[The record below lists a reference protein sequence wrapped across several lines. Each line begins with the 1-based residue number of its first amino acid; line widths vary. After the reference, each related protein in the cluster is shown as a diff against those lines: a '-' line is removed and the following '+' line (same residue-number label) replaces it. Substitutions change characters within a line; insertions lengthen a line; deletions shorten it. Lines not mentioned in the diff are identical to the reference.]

1 MEIAAPGFGIFA
13 IGGFISMGLG
23 TWMFFRSPSSE
34 FQAVPTTFFI
44 IYGIL
49 VILITGLL
57 LLIRY
62 TRKRKV
68 TTGKEGI
75 VGEIGRAITDI
86 KNEGTVYVHGEY
98 WKAISPSKEISQG
111 MKIQV
116 KDING
121 MILIVEPVEEQKQ
134 NET

>member
-1 MEIAAPGFGIFA
+1 
-13 IGGFISMGLG
+13 
-23 TWMFFRSPSSE
+23 
-34 FQAVPTTFFI
+34 
-44 IYGIL
+44 
-49 VILITGLL
+49 
-57 LLIRY
+57 Y

-98 WKAISPSKEISQG
+98 WKAISPSKKISQG